1 MRRIRTLLGSMAATA
16 ALAAGCDTAPPGG
29 GFTNGP
35 PPDLTAEK
43 PAARTDGPDRDRTNP
58 GEIKAAGGESG
69 LPTGGGDRDSGTGGK
84 GGNSGENPP
93 PRSAATTPGPAPKD
107 TTTPTDAAGAT
118 KPAGDIKVGTPKS
131 PQ

>member
-1 MRRIRTLLGSMAATA
+1 
-16 ALAAGCDTAPPGG
+16 
-29 GFTNGP
+29 
-35 PPDLTAEK
+35 TAEK
-43 PAARTDGPDRDRTNP
+43 PAARTDGPDRDRTDR
-58 GEIKAAGGESG
+58 GELKGAGAITD
-69 LPTGGGDRDSGTGGK
+69 LPITEAPKNSGTGGK

-93 PRSAATTPGPAPKD
+93 AKSTAPAAGPAPKD